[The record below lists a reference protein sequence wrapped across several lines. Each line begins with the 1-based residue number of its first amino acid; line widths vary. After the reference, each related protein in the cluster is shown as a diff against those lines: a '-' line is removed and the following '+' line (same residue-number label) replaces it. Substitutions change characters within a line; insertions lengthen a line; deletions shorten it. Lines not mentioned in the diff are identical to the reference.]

1 MVDWL
6 LEACL
11 ESAPV
16 LPWGFFQGLSLKA
29 PRGATL
35 PAWTAVDAFNGP
47 SVTELIITVAARP
60 GAPQERMGTVC
71 GQAHQACFNA
81 WRLATAEKGES

>member
-16 LPWGFFQGLSLKA
+16 LPWSFFQGLSLKA

-47 SVTELIITVAARP
+47 SVTELIITVAAGP
-60 GAPQERMGTVC
+60 GASQERLATERERV
-71 GQAHQACFNA
+71 HQARWSA
-81 WRLATAEKGES
+81 RRLATAEKGES